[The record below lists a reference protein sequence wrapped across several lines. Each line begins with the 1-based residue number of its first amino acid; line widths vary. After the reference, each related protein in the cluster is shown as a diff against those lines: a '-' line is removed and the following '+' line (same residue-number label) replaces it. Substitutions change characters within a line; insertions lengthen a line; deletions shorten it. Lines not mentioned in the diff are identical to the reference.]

1 MASGKD
7 VRDIFAI
14 QGQASSSTNSGNRS
28 NTANRNNV
36 GSSSHPNKK
45 KKTKVDGIS
54 RELYALLGDNTP
66 SLTFAQGSGG
76 VNSGSGG
83 ESQES
88 GRFMPKFKKRPQK
101 TQKWTFAPFRNPA
114 RQDSLILRHWLPEL
128 EQEQIE
134 QQYAQKKEQGKTE
147 DFDLRAGETDDIPRI
162 YRFSDQNTDSGV
174 YRYSNDE
181 YHQHLR
187 DEDWTKEETDYLMD
201 LCSAYDLRFVVITD
215 RYEWAGKERSMED
228 LKARY
233 YAICR
238 RLIRSRIST
247 DDMDAR
253 QQLVST
259 YSFDR
264 TREVERKKHV
274 ARLFSRTPQQLAE
287 EEALY
292 VEARRLEQNEAKFAA
307 EREEL
312 LRLLGGWERLPNVRS
327 ETVAAAGS
335 GVGGATPEEEASA
348 EAARKANRKRKAA
361 AAAAEVDEDG
371 TSSKTGESASTP
383 LGPLTAK
390 QKAELRSKHFDEVQN
405 IVRFDPQAAATL
417 ANSKPPYPHL
427 TGTPST
433 YPPVAQASNNASAS
447 HGAYLRSTRML
458 MPRSNLALKTQEALA
473 ELRPPIS
480 LRLTFPTQSNC
491 EKWEGVVG
499 AVTSGLE
506 MKRQLDRVQ
515 SELRIAQMRSQG
527 GAPPSSSASIQQTGS
542 VRAPSAAPSNARRP
556 SIAGRSI
563 TPSISVSTAERITE
577 TPAPIS

>member
-7 VRDIFAI
+7 VRDILAI
-14 QGQASSSTNSGNRS
+14 PQGQPSSSTSNGNRS
-28 NTANRNNV
+28 GGITNRNNV
-36 GSSSHPNKK
+36 GSSHPNKK
-45 KKTKVDGIS
+45 KKPKVDGIS

-66 SLTFAQGSGG
+66 SLTFAQGAGLG
-76 VNSGSGG
+76 SGSGG

-114 RQDSLILRHWLPEL
+114 RQDSLTLRHWLPEI
-128 EQEQIE
+128 EQEQID
-134 QQYAQKKEQGKTE
+134 QQYAQKKEQGKAG
-147 DFDLRAGETDDIPRI
+147 DFELASGEADDIPRI

-201 LCSAYDLRFVVITD
+201 LCSSYDLRFVVITD
-215 RYEWAGKERSMED
+215 RYEWTGKERSMED

-253 QQLVST
+253 QQLVTT

-361 AAAAEVDEDG
+361 GEVDEDG
-371 TSSKTGESASTP
+371 ASTKAGDNASTP
-383 LGPLTAK
+383 SGPLTAK

-433 YPPVAQASNNASAS
+433 YPPVAQVTNNSAAS

-458 MPRSNLALKTQEALA
+458 MPRSNLAIKTQEALS

-527 GAPPSSSASIQQTGS
+527 GNVPPQSQQAGSA
-542 VRAPSAAPSNARRP
+542 RAPSATPSTARRP

-563 TPSISVSTAERITE
+563 TPQISVSTVDGTTE
-577 TPAPIS
+577 TSAPIS

>member
-1 MASGKD
+1 MATGKD

-14 QGQASSSTNSGNRS
+14 SQGQSSSSTSNGNRS
-28 NTANRNNV
+28 NNANRNN
-36 GSSSHPNKK
+36 GPTSSNPNKK
-45 KKTKVDGIS
+45 KKPKVDGIS

-66 SLTFAQGSGG
+66 SLTFAQGGGIGSG
-76 VNSGSGG
+76 NAGG

-114 RQDSLILRHWLPEL
+114 RQDSLTLRHWLPEI

-134 QQYAQKKEQGKTE
+134 QQYSQHKEQGKTG
-147 DFDLRAGETDDIPRI
+147 DFELASGDVDDIPRI

-201 LCSAYDLRFVVITD
+201 LCSSYDLRFVVITD
-215 RYEWAGKERSMED
+215 RYEWPGKERSMED

-348 EAARKANRKRKAA
+348 EASRKANRKRKAA
-361 AAAAEVDEDG
+361 GEVDEDG
-371 TSSKTGESASTP
+371 SSSKAGDSASTP
-383 LGPLTAK
+383 SGPLTAK

-405 IVRFDPQAAATL
+405 IVRFDPQAAAAL

-433 YPPVAQASNNASAS
+433 YPPVAQVSNNSVAS

-527 GAPPSSSASIQQTGS
+527 IAPPTTQQSGS
-542 VRAPSAAPSNARRP
+542 VRAPSATPSNARRP
-556 SIAGRSI
+556 SVAGRSL
-563 TPSISVSTAERITE
+563 TPQISVSTVEGTTE
-577 TPAPIS
+577 TSAPIS